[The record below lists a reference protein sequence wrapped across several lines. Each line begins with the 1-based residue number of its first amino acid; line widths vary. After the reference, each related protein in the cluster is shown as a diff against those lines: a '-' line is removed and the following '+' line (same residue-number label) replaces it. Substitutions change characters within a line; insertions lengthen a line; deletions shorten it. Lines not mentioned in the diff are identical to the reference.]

1 MEVNAKPDTPGR
13 RVKFLPKPSVAEAP
27 PVVRIGAPAELR
39 SVRFLPKTPLPAVP
53 QNVPPDVPP
62 DVPPEAGP
70 DLFGNPAVPRPRV
83 RFLTPR
89 VAVPTPPRDA
99 FTADAP
105 ADPVF
110 HSDTV
115 PEIVYALPDC
125 TSVRAT
131 LSGSVCSAL
140 RLHCRESLEHGREVG
155 GVLVGYRTVSQ
166 TPAGAAYSVQA
177 TDLIPMESSSSSGSH
192 VQFDETDWDYVDQQM
207 ESLYAAQGKCRVG
220 WYHTHPTQGIF
231 FSQYDRDAHTVFQ
244 QPFQFALV
252 VDPQAMEAGLFYWAD
267 YRARSLGGPVRF
279 RLSALPPVI
288 ASGLAS
294 GRADSPGLPVPM
306 VLSICGAALVSM
318 VVAPRW
324 GLRTAGVGALAV
336 TSWLAWKFR
345 RHPLPTWNWEW
356 RGAMALPAAALLIF
370 AIGSRTGEQRALRLG
385 VPAPPVTATAQPATS
400 PTPAPPAV
408 AAPVVPSPPPVAAAP
423 GRSLRLLV
431 QQQRRGRDGRVV
443 LLSPE
448 RRLFVNYRVQNCKQ
462 PGVRSEFRSC
472 RIQVELKKEQT
483 FLRTVF
489 DVAKTERAAWQP
501 LQKSLGLSGKQVDG
515 LWGRVT
521 RTRFLEAAVAPRQ
534 THSLPV
540 NFPQPG
546 PADLIFM
553 PAGPTGPGAV
563 AR

>member
-1 MEVNAKPDTPGR
+1 MDG
-13 RVKFLPKPSVAEAP
+13 
-27 PVVRIGAPAELR
+27 
-39 SVRFLPKTPLPAVP
+39 
-53 QNVPPDVPP
+53 PPD
-62 DVPPEAGP
+62 AGP
-70 DLFGNPAVPRPRV
+70 DLFESPAAPRPRV

-89 VAVPTPPRDA
+89 VAVPAPPPAA
-99 FTADAP
+99 FT

-115 PEIVYALPDC
+115 PEVEYSLPDS

-131 LSGSVCSAL
+131 LSGSVCSGL

-155 GVLVGYRTVSQ
+155 GVLVGYRTLSQ

-177 TDLIPMESSSSSGSH
+177 TDLIPMKSSSSSGSH
-192 VQFDETDWDYVDQQM
+192 VQFDETDWDHVDQQM
-207 ESLYAAQGKCRVG
+207 ESLYAAQGKCRIG

-267 YRARSLGGPVRF
+267 YRARSLGGPVLF
-279 RLSALPPVI
+279 RLGSQAVT
-288 ASGLAS
+288 ASGLAE
-294 GRADSPGLPVPM
+294 GLADSSGLSGPM
-306 VLSICGAALVSM
+306 LLSICGAALVSM
-318 VVAPRW
+318 VLAPRW
-324 GLRTAGVGALAV
+324 GLRTAGIGALAV

-356 RGAMALPAAALLIF
+356 RGATALPAAALLIF

-385 VPAPPVTATAQPATS
+385 APAASVTATARPAAP

-408 AAPVVPSPPPVAAAP
+408 AAPVPPSLPPAVAAS
-423 GRSLRLLV
+423 GRSLRLVV
-431 QQQRRGRDGRVV
+431 QQQRHGRDGRVV

-448 RRLFVNYRVQNCKQ
+448 RKLFVNYRVQNCKQ

-472 RIQVELKKEQT
+472 RIQVELKKEQV

-489 DVAKTERAAWQP
+489 DVTKTERAAWQP
-501 LQKSLGLSGKQVDG
+501 LQKSLGLSGKEVDG

-546 PADLIFM
+546 PADLIFT
-553 PAGPTGPGAV
+553 PAGPTGPRAV